1 MSQRSAPYIHTG
13 ILTKG
18 TSTTET
24 LPFFQVV
31 VISYLKPD
39 PKFQA
44 QTSDKSCPLFMS
56 ITDLLH
62 FICVKNSVLPTEIH
76 SPLCPQNKSY
86 RGQ

>member
-1 MSQRSAPYIHTG
+1 MPCIHIG

-18 TSTTET
+18 ISTTET

-31 VISYLKPD
+31 DISYLKPD

-44 QTSDKSCPLFMS
+44 QTSDKTHPLFMS

-76 SPLCPQNKSY
+76 SPLCAQNKSY